1 MKFAWKPQHKVDLL
15 KKIYIYVYEC
25 DLKLDK
31 RNNAIDQLP
40 YNRRQKHI
48 ANKINLHAHRYTF
61 ILHKWDKKVLN
72 LNQSMENIDSEIEAV
87 FLSNFV
93 YRWRNDDWNLQEQ
106 NACTMSISITDSPI
120 MHLYSITYLYPN

>member
-1 MKFAWKPQHKVDLL
+1 MVLRNPTHPTHKTEICL
-15 KKIYIYVYEC
+15 KTPTQSRFIEKIYIYVYEC

-93 YRWRNDDWNLQEQ
+93 YRWRNDN
-106 NACTMSISITDSPI
+106 
-120 MHLYSITYLYPN
+120 